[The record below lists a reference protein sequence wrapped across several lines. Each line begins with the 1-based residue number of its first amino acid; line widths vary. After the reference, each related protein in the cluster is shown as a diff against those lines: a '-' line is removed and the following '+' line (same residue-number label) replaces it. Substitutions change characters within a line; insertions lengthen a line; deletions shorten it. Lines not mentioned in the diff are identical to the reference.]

1 VNKRAAAVDKQSAP
15 LYNNFDQIIPEY
27 SCEIRVTI
35 STEQPATRTA
45 ALERP
50 AVLGPAVRP
59 LTPSEFNTAM
69 VHLYRGEVSR
79 ANTWRT
85 RLDGTTNWAVLTTL
99 TTLSFAY
106 SGAKNT
112 HVMILIN
119 SLLIFYF
126 MYIEARRYM
135 FYDLWRSRVRLME
148 TEFFAEMLT
157 PEREEELENWRQI
170 LANDLL
176 HPRFSITLWEA
187 LGRRLRRNYV
197 WLFAVL
203 VISWLVKI
211 VIHPSTPSSLHELY
225 ARAAIGPIPACL
237 VLLAGVAFN
246 AFVFVLAIT
255 TIDRG
260 SDETPT
266 RQETRQRMTGDDRN
280 G

>member
-1 VNKRAAAVDKQSAP
+1 M
-15 LYNNFDQIIPEY
+15 
-27 SCEIRVTI
+27 TI

-45 ALERP
+45 APERP

-99 TTLSFAY
+99 TTLSFAF

-112 HVMILIN
+112 HVMI
-119 SLLIFYF
+119 
-126 MYIEARRYM
+126 
-135 FYDLWRSRVRLME
+135 
-148 TEFFAEMLT
+148 
-157 PEREEELENWRQI
+157 
-170 LANDLL
+170 
-176 HPRFSITLWEA
+176 
-187 LGRRLRRNYV
+187 
-197 WLFAVL
+197 
-203 VISWLVKI
+203 
-211 VIHPSTPSSLHELY
+211 VIHPSTRGSWGELY
-225 ARAAIGPIPACL
+225 ARVAIGPIPAWL

-255 TIDRG
+255 TIDRD

-266 RQETRQRMTGDDRN
+266 RQETRQRMTGDDRI

>member
-1 VNKRAAAVDKQSAP
+1 MKSSSQEQVSRP
-15 LYNNFDQIIPEY
+15 RIPE
-27 SCEIRVTI
+27 R
-35 STEQPATRTA
+35 ATVA
-45 ALERP
+45 GA
-50 AVLGPAVRP
+50 AVRP
-59 LTPSEFNTAM
+59 LTPTEFNTAM
-69 VHLYRGEVSR
+69 VHLYRGEVGR
-79 ANTWRT
+79 ANTWRM
-85 RLDGTTNWAVLTTL
+85 RLDGTTNWAVLTTGA
-99 TTLSFAY
+99 TLSFAF
-106 SGAKNT
+106 SSDKNT

-126 MYIEARRYM
+126 LYIEARRYL
-135 FYDLWRSRVRLME
+135 FYDLWRTRVRLME

-157 PEREEELENWRQI
+157 PDREEELENWRQI

-203 VISWLVKI
+203 VISWVVKI
-211 VIHPSTPSSLHELY
+211 VIHPSTPGSWGQLY
-225 ARAAIGPIPACL
+225 ARAAIGPIPAWL

-255 TIDRG
+255 TIDRD

-266 RQETRQRMTGDDRN
+266 RQETRERMTGNDRL

>member
-1 VNKRAAAVDKQSAP
+1 M
-15 LYNNFDQIIPEY
+15 
-27 SCEIRVTI
+27 TI
-35 STEQPATRTA
+35 STEQPATRTSTP
-45 ALERP
+45 ERP

-69 VHLYRGEVSR
+69 VHLYRGEVGR
-79 ANTWRT
+79 ANTWRM

-99 TTLSFAY
+99 TTLSFGF
-106 SGAKNT
+106 SSAKNT

-135 FYDLWRSRVRLME
+135 FYDLWRTRVRLME

-157 PEREEELENWRQI
+157 PEREEDLENWRQI

-187 LGRRLRRNYV
+187 LGRRLRRKYI

-203 VISWLVKI
+203 VISWVVKI
-211 VIHPSTPSSLHELY
+211 VIHPSTPTSLGELY
-225 ARAAIGPIPACL
+225 GRAAIGPIPAWL
-237 VLLAGVAFN
+237 VLVAGVAFN
-246 AFVFVLAIT
+246 TFVFVLAIT
-255 TIDRG
+255 TIERD

-266 RQETRQRMTGDDRN
+266 RQETRQRMTGADRL